1 MASIAVKLP
10 LTRDSINGF
19 AMITSYKTLIK
30 QNLKMLLLTNPGERV
45 MDPDFGVGMN
55 RFLFSNFDQT
65 TFNLIESRIGD
76 QVAAYMPAI
85 RILEIQFDA
94 SEADSNKLLARIT
107 YSVPGLNTKDLL
119 QFTI

>member
-1 MASIAVKLP
+1 
-10 LTRDSINGF
+10 
-19 AMITSYKTLIK
+19 
-30 QNLKMLLLTNPGERV
+30 MLLLTNPGERV